1 MDFGKRAVR
10 QARKYGGKIEINS
23 KVELK
28 NRVDL
33 STVYTPG
40 VAEVSRQIAADK
52 DKVWQLTVKKNTVA
66 VVSDGSAVLGLGN
79 IGPEAALPV
88 MEGKALL
95 FKKFAGVDAWPIVV
109 KAQDTEEII
118 EVVERIAPG
127 FGGINLEDISAPRC
141 FEIERELSNRL
152 DIPVFHDDQHG
163 AAIVVAAGLMNALKV
178 VKKSL
183 GKVKIV
189 VNGVGAAG
197 GATVRLL
204 EFMGVE
210 DILALDSQGILYE
223 GRGEMDWSK
232 RELAELTNK
241 KRLKGGLKEAVKG
254 ADVFVGLSAPG
265 VLKPEMV
272 RSMVRRA
279 IVFAMANPVPEI
291 IPQEAVTAG
300 AAVAATGRSDYPNQL
315 NNALVFPGL
324 FRGLLDKQVKKV
336 TMEMKV
342 GLAKAL
348 AGLVKQPT
356 REEIIPTVF
365 DKRVVSAVARA
376 VGVDLYE

>member
-10 QARKYGGKIEINS
+10 QARKHGGKIEISS
-23 KVELK
+23 KVELR

-66 VVSDGSAVLGLGN
+66 VVSDGSAVLGLGD

-95 FKKFAGVDAWPIVV
+95 FKKFAGIDAWPIVL
-109 KAQDTEEII
+109 ATQDTRQII
-118 EVVERIAPG
+118 ETVERIAPG
-127 FGGINLEDISAPRC
+127 FGGVNLEDISAPRC
-141 FEIERELSNRL
+141 FEIERELIKRL

-163 AAIVVAAGLMNALKV
+163 AAIVVVAGLMNALKV

-183 GKVKIV
+183 GKVRIV

-241 KRLKGGLKEAVKG
+241 KRLEGGLKEAVKG

-265 VLKPEMV
+265 VLKLEMV
-272 RSMVRRA
+272 RSMARGA

-291 IPQEAVTAG
+291 MPQEAKKAG
-300 AAVAATGRSDYPNQL
+300 AAVVATGRSDYPNQL

-324 FRGLLDKQVKKV
+324 FRGLLDKKIRRV

-342 GLAKAL
+342 RLAKAL

-356 REEIIPTVF
+356 REKIVPTIF
-365 DKRVVSAVARA
+365 DKLVVAIMAEA
-376 VGVDLYE
+376 VGS